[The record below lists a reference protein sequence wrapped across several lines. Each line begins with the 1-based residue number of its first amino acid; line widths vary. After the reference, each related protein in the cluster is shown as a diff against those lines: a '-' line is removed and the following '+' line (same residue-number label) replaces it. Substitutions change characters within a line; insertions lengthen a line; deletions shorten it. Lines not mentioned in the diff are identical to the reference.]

1 MSTTAPQLPTRPY
14 DFTAVSVTWGT
25 NSLTGGLVSIKVARA
40 EDAWTY
46 HIAADGTVTRVR
58 NNNRMGGIE
67 LTYGPNAPALDI
79 LSAQA
84 QLDEAAGTA
93 MYSIEVKDGNGRTVA
108 SAPGAWI
115 RKLPDSEF
123 AKEATERTIA
133 FDCDKLT
140 YFVGGLN

>member
-1 MSTTAPQLPTRPY
+1 MSTTAPQIPTRPY
-14 DFTAVSVTWGT
+14 DFTAVSVTWGE
-25 NSLTGGLVSIKVARA
+25 NSLNGGLVSIKISRS

-46 HIAADGTVTRVR
+46 HVASDGTVTRVA

-67 LTYGPNAPALDI
+67 LTYGPNAPQLDVI
-79 LSAQA
+79 SQQA
-84 QLDEAAGTA
+84 QLDEATGTA
-93 MYSIEVKDGNGRTVA
+93 VKPIEVKDGNGRTVA
-108 SAPGAWI
+108 SAPSAWI

-123 AKEATERTIA
+123 GKEATERTVA